1 MVVPAQRG
9 KVSNAGTREFRALV
23 KWPLIDDRSPHM
35 TKLYGDSIRKEAGF
49 VKVFKK
55 LASRNAQR
63 VAKNTTP
70 GMRRVAREVKGT
82 IDKVYEETAEALEE
96 FLAKCT
102 SFHPSWSSRVL
113 IEMVLI
119 HSYAENYG
127 GHA

>member
-9 KVSNAGTREFRALV
+9 KVSNAGTLLSESSASLMDFL
-23 KWPLIDDRSPHM
+23 SPHM
-35 TKLYGDSIRKEAGF
+35 AKLYGDSIRKEAGF

-55 LASRNAQR
+55 VASRNAQR

-96 FLAKCT
+96 FLAKCR
-102 SFHPSWSSRVL
+102 SFLLIDGRRVL
-113 IEMVLI
+113 IENGSHHQLRRKLLR
-119 HSYAENYG
+119 
-127 GHA
+127 

>member
-1 MVVPAQRG
+1 M
-9 KVSNAGTREFRALV
+9 N
-23 KWPLIDDRSPHM
+23 DRSPHM

-49 VKVFKK
+49 AKVFKK

-96 FLAKCT
+96 FLARCA
-102 SFHPSWSSRVL
+102 SFHRIGASR
-113 IEMVLI
+113 IPTKMVLTA
-119 HSYAENYG
+119 SCAKNYG
-127 GHA
+127 GDARHEGAPAAEP

>member
-1 MVVPAQRG
+1 M
-9 KVSNAGTREFRALV
+9 N
-23 KWPLIDDRSPHM
+23 DRSPHM

-102 SFHPSWSSRVL
+102 SFLRIEASISSTP
-113 IEMVLI
+113 IKMVLI
-119 HSYAENYG
+119 ISCAENYG
-127 GHA
+127 GDA